1 MGAQVKQVSYILP
14 MIMWD
19 STTVEITRYQE
30 TVCPCTGSSENK
42 NGAQAR
48 MVKVL

>member
-1 MGAQVKQVSYILP
+1 MKQVSYMLP

-19 STTVEITRYQE
+19 STTVEITRHQE
-30 TVCPCTGSSENK
+30 TVCPCTGSPENK
-42 NGAQAR
+42 NVVQAR